1 MKALKNAKG
10 FTLIELIVIIIILGI
25 LAAVA
30 IPKYLD
36 LREEAAKGVARGV
49 LAALRGANVAVFAKK
64 SIDLVTSGST
74 YTTYTLGDVFANV
87 ELQGGIKIDTHDSY
101 EYTVD
106 ISGYK
111 FKYTMENP
119 GSSCQTWCVPST
131 MPKIYLE
138 GFNY

>member
-1 MKALKNAKG
+1 MKSLKNTKG

-49 LAALRGANVAVFAKK
+49 LAALRGANVALFAKK
-64 SIDLVTSGST
+64 SINLVTSGPPD
-74 YTTYTLGDVFANV
+74 TYTLGEVFDNV
-87 ELQGGIKIDTHDSY
+87 ELQGGFEGPTQSTPYNYWIKIA
-101 EYTVD
+101 
-106 ISGYK
+106 GYQ
-111 FKYTMENP
+111 FTYTMDDPN
-119 GSSCQTWCVPST
+119 GSYTWRVPST
-131 MPKIYLE
+131 MPKIYLQ

>member
-30 IPKYLD
+30 IPKYMD

-49 LAALRGANVAVFAKK
+49 LAALRGANVALFAKK
-64 SIDLVTSGST
+64 SINLVTSGSSD
-74 YTTYTLGDVFANV
+74 TYTLGEVFANV
-87 ELQGGIKIDTHDSY
+87 ELQGGFEGPTRNNDYDYSLKIAGY
-101 EYTVD
+101 E
-106 ISGYK
+106 
-111 FKYTMENP
+111 FKYTMD
-119 GSSCQTWCVPST
+119 SSGWAFPYT

>member
-49 LAALRGANVAVFAKK
+49 LAALRGANVALFAKK
-64 SIDLVTSGST
+64 SIDSLAQSSSF
-74 YTTYTLGDVFANV
+74 TYTLPDVFGSV
-87 ELQGGIKIDTHDSY
+87 ELQGGPT
-101 EYTVD
+101 YTCNGNQYTCTVY
-106 ISGYK
+106 ISGYG
-111 FKYTMENP
+111 FTYTMSSGWLGP
-119 GSSCQTWCVPST
+119 TQMPAIGSDGWQ
-131 MPKIYLE
+131 
-138 GFNY
+138 

>member
-30 IPKYLD
+30 IPKYMD

-49 LAALRGANVAVFAKK
+49 LGALRGANVALFAKK

-74 YTTYTLGDVFANV
+74 YTYTLPDVFGSV
-87 ELQGGIKIDTHDSY
+87 ELQGGPTYTCSDSTAC
-101 EYTVD
+101 TVY
-106 ISGYK
+106 ISGYQ
-111 FKYTMENP
+111 FNYTMSTP
-119 GSSCQTWCVPST
+119 GIGTWAVPST
-131 MPKIYLE
+131 MPGIYC
-138 GFNY
+138 NNCW